1 MSSPFANPPGGAAAG
16 AVTYTKVLFEL
27 LGDRDP
33 FAVQMELLPAL
44 SRLTEDLSP
53 EELHRPEAPGR
64 WSVAQVIDHLVDQE
78 LVSSYRT
85 RSVVAEERPTLLGYD
100 QDRWAAR
107 LRYGV
112 PDARILLAELQAL
125 RVRNLRLLRDLAQEE
140 LARVGMHSE
149 RGPESVLHMM
159 KLAAAHDLVH
169 RRQITRIR
177 GAFGKPALQA
187 P

>member
-1 MSSPFANPPGGAAAG
+1 MSSPFANPAGGAAAG
-16 AVTYTKVLFEL
+16 ATTYTLLLFEL

-33 FAVQMELLPAL
+33 IAVQMELLSSL
-44 SRLTEDLSP
+44 CHLTEDLSP
-53 EELHRPEAPGR
+53 EELHRPEGPGK

-78 LVSSYRT
+78 LVNSYRT

-112 PDARILLAELQAL
+112 PEAGILLDELQVL

-140 LARVGMHSE
+140 MTRVGNHTE
-149 RGPESVLHMM
+149 RGPESIFHMM

-169 RRQITRIR
+169 RRQIERIR
-177 GAFGKPALQA
+177 TSLGKPERNGA
-187 P
+187 